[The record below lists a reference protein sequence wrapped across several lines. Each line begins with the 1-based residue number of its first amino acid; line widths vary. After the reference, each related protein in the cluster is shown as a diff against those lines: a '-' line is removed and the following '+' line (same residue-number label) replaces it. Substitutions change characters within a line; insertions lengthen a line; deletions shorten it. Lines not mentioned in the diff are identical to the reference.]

1 MPCHDPLSRRDAT
14 GSCRAGRAGV
24 RQCLG
29 WAGRQPGLRG
39 LALAWLACAG
49 SAAFA
54 QHTPSPLPGPQLRL
68 ALSPVASMVY
78 EPRRVPA
85 ASPLADNNLDG
96 AAPSLG
102 LEFKSPAKRDGPRAL
117 LRVQLSADS
126 ALQFRPRRG
135 GLAVSYR
142 AEF

>member
-1 MPCHDPLSRRDAT
+1 MPRHDPLPCRDPI
-14 GSCRAGRAGV
+14 GSCHAGRAGV
-24 RQCLG
+24 WRSLG
-29 WAGRQPGLRG
+29 GPGRRPGLRG

-49 SAAFA
+49 SAAFG
-54 QHTPSPLPGPQLRL
+54 QHTPSALPGPQLRL
-68 ALSPVASMVY
+68 ALSPAASVVF
-78 EPRRVPA
+78 EPRRLPA
-85 ASPLADNNLDG
+85 ASPLADANLDG

-102 LEFKSPAKRDGPRAL
+102 LEFKAPAKRDGPRML
-117 LRVQLSADS
+117 LRVQLSADA